1 MTLSNY
7 IQEDLKARIKAGY
20 ELPFDLTLTGI
31 AEHYGVS
38 LTPVRAAVRGLVAEQ
53 YLIKTS
59 NGRLALDHANVAADR
74 PSQRVAP
81 PAPPPDWREIIARD
95 VLRSSLRGGEPGF
108 LREEAT
114 AARYGVSRTV
124 IRQVFNRLV
133 GKGILEHVP
142 RAGWRVRRF
151 DETDMCAYLE
161 VREVMEL
168 KALALA
174 QPHLVRAD
182 LESMLAGNPVPQF
195 DRPVQLDNRIH
206 AYLVDKANNFY
217 LRDFFERHG
226 EYYMMLFEH
235 AALEAKVVAKMAE
248 QHRAILEALIRED
261 WEDAR
266 RALVRH
272 IRAQR
277 PVMRKLL
284 AAVRGEHGRRR
295 DRSPARPAAVEQW
308 AASGVL

>member
-7 IQEDLKARIKAGY
+7 IREDLKARLKSGDD
-20 ELPFDLTLTGI
+20 LPFDLTLTGI
-31 AEHYGVS
+31 AAHYGVS
-38 LTPVRAAVRGLVAEQ
+38 LTPVRAAVRDLIAER
-53 YLIKTS
+53 YLRKES
-59 NGRLALDHANVAADR
+59 NARLALNHNSLPAERAG
-74 PSQRVAP
+74 QRVP
-81 PAPPPDWREIIARD
+81 VPAPPPDWREIIARD
-95 VLRSSLRGGEPGF
+95 VLLSSLRGDAGF
-108 LREEAT
+108 LREKAI
-114 AARYGVSRTV
+114 AARYGVSRTI

-161 VREVMEL
+161 VREVLEL

-174 QPHLVRAD
+174 RPHLVRAD
-182 LESMLAGNPVPQF
+182 LEAMLAGNPVPQP

-206 AYLVDKANNFY
+206 AYLVEKANNFY

-235 AALEAKVVAKMAE
+235 AALEVKVVARMAE
-248 QHRAILEALIRED
+248 QHRAILQALIQED
-261 WEDAR
+261 WDAAR
-266 RALVRH
+266 RALIRH

-284 AAVRGEHGRRR
+284 AALSAATAAAPQQDAVR
-295 DRSPARPAAVEQW
+295 PW
-308 AASGVL
+308 AEAKGVL